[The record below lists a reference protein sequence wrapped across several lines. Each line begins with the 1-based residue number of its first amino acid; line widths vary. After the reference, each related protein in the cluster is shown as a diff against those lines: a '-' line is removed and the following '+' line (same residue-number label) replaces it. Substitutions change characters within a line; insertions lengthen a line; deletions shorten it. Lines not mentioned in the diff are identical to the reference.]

1 MVIDV
6 HVHPNGYPQVAQD
19 PESRAFRDRVFQRR
33 QEAAL
38 SAPIAMTG
46 KPSGGNSFDHGS
58 EEVTF
63 TQMDSFGIDRLVLL
77 PLDLTTTHGGWIV
90 SNDEIEKIVQA
101 APDRFI
107 GFASVDPR
115 RPDALE
121 VLDHAFRDQ
130 KLAGLKLNPSKQAFY
145 PADPMMDP
153 IYKKCLEYN
162 KPIMFHAGMSWEPDC
177 LIKYSRPVN
186 FEEVAVKYPELRICL
201 AHFGWPWAIETAMLC
216 LKYPNVYTDTSAI
229 PMDSP
234 AVFMD
239 QIFNR
244 TWGPTWF
251 EHNFADKVLYG
262 SNNPRNHTQGIEKLE
277 MRSDTR
283 AKLMGGNALKWLGME
298 GK

>member
-19 PESRAFRDRVFQRR
+19 PEARAFRDRVFQRR

-46 KPSGGNSFDHGS
+46 KPSGGNGGGNKNFD
-58 EEVTF
+58 VLF
-63 TQMDSFGIDRLVLL
+63 TRMDHQGIDRLVLL

-130 KLAGLKLNPSKQAFY
+130 KLAG
-145 PADPMMDP
+145 
-153 IYKKCLEYN
+153 
-162 KPIMFHAGMSWEPDC
+162 
-177 LIKYSRPVN
+177 
-186 FEEVAVKYPELRICL
+186 
-201 AHFGWPWAIETAMLC
+201 
-216 LKYPNVYTDTSAI
+216 
-229 PMDSP
+229 
-234 AVFMD
+234 
-239 QIFNR
+239 
-244 TWGPTWF
+244 
-251 EHNFADKVLYG
+251 
-262 SNNPRNHTQGIEKLE
+262 
-277 MRSDTR
+277 
-283 AKLMGGNALKWLGME
+283 
-298 GK
+298 